1 MFQFARPSIPLGLL
15 HDIVAITPSETFS
28 QANGGQFIPGAKPAE
43 TTFKGVIMPVNNED
57 LQYAPAGTYTHRT
70 ATSSTPTA
78 RALPS
83 ASRYATPTTAIP
95 TP

>member
-57 LQYAPAGTYTHRT
+57 LQYAPAGTYTQNSNKLYT
-70 ATSSTPTA
+70 

>member
-43 TTFKGVIMPVNNED
+43 TTFKGVIMPVNN
-57 LQYAPAGTYTHRT
+57 
-70 ATSSTPTA
+70 
-78 RALPS
+78 
-83 ASRYATPTTAIP
+83 
-95 TP
+95 

>member
-1 MFQFARPSIPLGLL
+1 MFQFARPSLPLGLL

-28 QANGGQFIPGAKPAE
+28 QANGGQFIPGAKPAK

-57 LQYAPAGTYTHRT
+57 LKYAPA

>member
-57 LQYAPAGTYTHRT
+57 LQYAPAGVTPPAGVRIEISFL
-70 ATSSTPTA
+70 SSSRLCLSSPPT
-78 RALPS
+78 RGCELK
-83 ASRYATPTTAIP
+83 
-95 TP
+95 